1 LQMRSDCVVPTSSPA
16 PPDAARRLRSF
27 MRVTSWPPCSSPRA
41 PASSSTAS
49 SISAP
54 RLFPLL
60 PYAADLV
67 KFATAAPV
75 RVRPRALPA
84 IPLHQHG
91 SSFLVVGT
99 VATSRHL
106 HGSLHEVSAPWPRPI
121 AGRRHLCVV
130 RASPTCPQKSG
141 AVKLRFGALYIAG
154 ARDSAFSPAG
164 CFILQRALVWKK
176 APPSEALFYS
186 ARGRNC

>member
-1 LQMRSDCVVPTSSPA
+1 MRSSEAEGAGCAGRGSCPRVSRRCGLQMRSDCVVPTSSPV

-67 KFATAAPV
+67 KFATAACV
-75 RVRPRALPA
+75 RVRPRATPA
-84 IPLHQHG
+84 VPLHQHG
-91 SSFLVVGT
+91 SGFLVVVVSGT
-99 VATSRHL
+99 GRGIEPACK
-106 HGSLHEVSAPWPRPI
+106 EVVGDDVKGQGGGPRP
-121 AGRRHLCVV
+121 AAV
-130 RASPTCPQKSG
+130 RCFCG
-141 AVKLRFGALYIAG
+141 ELR
-154 ARDSAFSPAG
+154 
-164 CFILQRALVWKK
+164 VM
-176 APPSEALFYS
+176 
-186 ARGRNC
+186 